1 MPMSNLK
8 HDQPLYLDAS
18 ATTPPAEAVLQA
30 MAAARQ
36 QAWANPSS
44 LHGFGLAAA
53 ESLERSRQTMAS
65 VLGCQSEEL
74 IFCSGGTEAAH
85 LAIVGLAR
93 SLPPGRFL
101 VSSVEH
107 PAVVAAAAE
116 LKSMNWEVITLPV
129 NDVGRIRLEVLASLL
144 APPTRLVSVIW
155 GQNEVGTLQPID
167 AIGQLCRQAG
177 VYFHT
182 DAVQAV
188 GHTEARFSER
198 PIDLLSCTAHKLQG
212 PRGIGALVVR
222 SGVPLTP
229 LLSGGGQEGGRR
241 AGTESVALAAGF
253 AAALAQ
259 CQARLEAHGGV
270 DPIATWRDR
279 LLVALLELPGVSHTG
294 CLEHRLP
301 HHISVVVRSVDGRP
315 LSGRRLVSALWREG
329 FAVSSGSA
337 CSSGRDRGSAVLKA
351 MGLSDEEA
359 AAGLRISLGPWLSEE
374 ELQSLPTRLPAALAR
389 AIASLSP

>member
-1 MPMSNLK
+1 MPSSSLVE
-8 HDQPLYLDAS
+8 PLYLDAS
-18 ATTPPAEAVLQA
+18 ATTPPAEPVLRA
-30 MAAARQ
+30 MAEARQ

-53 ESLERSRQTMAS
+53 ESLERSRRSLAT
-65 VLGCQSEEL
+65 VLGCRVEEL

-93 SLPPGRFL
+93 SLEPGRFL

-107 PAVVAAAAE
+107 PAVAAAAAE
-116 LKSMNWEVITLPV
+116 LRSMQWEVVTLPV
-129 NDVGRIRLEVLASLL
+129 NDVGRIRLEGLASLL

-155 GQNEVGTLQPID
+155 GQNEVGTIQPID

-188 GHTEARFSER
+188 GHTDVRFAER
-198 PIDLLSCTAHKLQG
+198 PIDLLSCTAHKIQG

-229 LLSGGGQEGGRR
+229 LLNGGGQEGGRR

-253 AAALAQ
+253 AAALEL
-259 CQARLEAHGGV
+259 CQGRLDQHAGL
-270 DPIATWRDR
+270 DPIAVWRDR
-279 LLVALLELPGVSHTG
+279 LLVRLLELPGISHTG

-301 HHISVVVRSVDGRP
+301 HHISLIVRDANGRP
-315 LSGRRLVSALWREG
+315 LSGRRLVAALWREG
-329 FAVSSGSA
+329 YAVSSGSA
-337 CSSGRDRGSAVLKA
+337 CSSGKDRGSAVLKA
-351 MGLSDEEA
+351 LGLSEEEA
-359 AAGLRISLGPWLSEE
+359 AAGLRISLGPWLSEQQLADLLE
-374 ELQSLPTRLPAALAR
+374 RLPAALAR
-389 AIASLSP
+389 AMASVAS

>member
-1 MPMSNLK
+1 MPEPSL
-8 HDQPLYLDAS
+8 DQALYLDAS
-18 ATTPPAEAVLQA
+18 ATTPPAEPVLRA

-53 ESLERSRQTMAS
+53 ESLERSRSSVAS
-65 VLGCQSEEL
+65 LLGCRSEEL
-74 IFCSGGTEAAH
+74 VFCSGGTEAAH

-93 SLPPGRFL
+93 SLPPGRCL
-101 VSSVEH
+101 ISSVEH

-116 LKSMNWEVITLPV
+116 LRDLHWEVVSLPV

-155 GQNEVGTLQPID
+155 GQNEVGTMQPID

-177 VYFHT
+177 VVFHT

-188 GHTEARFSER
+188 GHADIRFADR

-212 PRGIGALVVR
+212 PRGVGALVVR
-222 SGVPLTP
+222 TGVPLTP

-253 AAALAQ
+253 AAALAL
-259 CQARLEAHGGV
+259 CQERLDRNDGQ
-270 DPIATWRDR
+270 DPIAVWRDR
-279 LLVALLELPGVSHTG
+279 LLVKLLELPGVSHTG

-301 HHISVVVRSVDGRP
+301 HHISVIVRGGDDRP
-315 LSGRRLVSALWREG
+315 LSGRRLVAALWRQG

-337 CSSGRDRGSAVLKA
+337 CSSGKDRGSAVLKA
-351 MGLSDEEA
+351 LGLSEEEA
-359 AAGLRISLGPWLSEE
+359 SAGLRISLGPWLSEE
-374 ELQSLPTRLPAALAR
+374 QLLLLPERFPAALSR
-389 AIASLSP
+389 AMASLVD

>member
-1 MPMSNLK
+1 MSMPPLNLE
-8 HDQPLYLDAS
+8 QPLYLDAS
-18 ATTPPAEAVLQA
+18 ATTPPAEAVLKA

-53 ESLERSRQTMAS
+53 ESLERSRQSLAA
-65 VLGCQSEEL
+65 VLGCRSDEL

-85 LAIVGLAR
+85 LAIIGLAR

-116 LKSMNWEVITLPV
+116 LKALNWEVVTLPV

-182 DAVQAV
+182 DAVQAI

-198 PIDLLSCTAHKLQG
+198 PVDLLSCTAHKLQG

-229 LLSGGGQEGGRR
+229 LLNGGGQEGGRR

-253 AAALAQ
+253 AAALEL
-259 CQARLEAHGGV
+259 CQARLENHGGV
-270 DPIATWRDR
+270 DPIAVWRDR
-279 LLVALLELPGVSHTG
+279 LLVALLELPGVSHSG

-301 HHISVVVRSVDGRP
+301 HHISLIVRSPEGRP
-315 LSGRRLVSALWREG
+315 LSGRRLVAALWREG

-337 CSSGRDRGSAVLKA
+337 CSSGKDRGSAVLKA
-351 MGLSDEEA
+351 LGLSEEEA
-359 AAGLRISLGPWLSEE
+359 SAGLRISLGPWLSEE
-374 ELQSLPTRLPAALAR
+374 QLAALPQQLPAALAR
-389 AIASLSP
+389 AMVSIAA

>member
-1 MPMSNLK
+1 MTMPDLL
-8 HDQPLYLDAS
+8 DRALYLDAS
-18 ATTPPAEAVLQA
+18 ATTPPAEAVLKA
-30 MAAARQ
+30 MAGARQ

-53 ESLERSRQTMAS
+53 ESLERSRQSVAS
-65 VLGCQSEEL
+65 VLGCRSDEL

-93 SLPPGRFL
+93 SLPPGRCL

-107 PAVVAAAAE
+107 PAVVAAVAE
-116 LKSMNWEVITLPV
+116 LRSLHWEVVTLPV
-129 NDVGRIRLEVLASLL
+129 NDVGRIRIETLASLL

-155 GQNEVGTLQPID
+155 GQNEVGTMQPID
-167 AIGQLCRQAG
+167 AIGQLCREAG
-177 VYFHT
+177 VLFHT

-188 GHTEARFSER
+188 GHTDIRFGER

-222 SGVPLTP
+222 AGVPLTP
-229 LLSGGGQEGGRR
+229 LLKGGGQESGRR

-253 AAALAQ
+253 AAALAL
-259 CQARLEAHGGV
+259 CQQRLDQHGGL
-270 DPIATWRDR
+270 DPIAPWRDR
-279 LLVALLELPGVSHTG
+279 LLVRLLELPGVSHTG

-301 HHISVVVRSVDGRP
+301 HHISLLVRDARDRP

-329 FAVSSGSA
+329 YAVSSGSA
-337 CSSGRDRGSAVLKA
+337 CSSGKDRGSAVLKA
-351 MGLSDEEA
+351 LGLSEEEA
-359 AAGLRISLGPWLSEE
+359 SAGLRISLGPWLSDEQ
-374 ELQSLPTRLPAALAR
+374 LALLPEQLPAALLRVIA
-389 AIASLSP
+389 AISD